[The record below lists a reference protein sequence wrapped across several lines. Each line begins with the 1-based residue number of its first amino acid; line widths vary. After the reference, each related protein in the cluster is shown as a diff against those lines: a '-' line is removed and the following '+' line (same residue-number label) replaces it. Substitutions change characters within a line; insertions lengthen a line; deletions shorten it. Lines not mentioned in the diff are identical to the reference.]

1 VSVNFDCNNCLQ
13 FEEVFRRSQL
23 NYATDSYCHSVILS
37 AAVWRDVRA
46 GRHVGVRMLL
56 TVNLQS
62 SNLDLP
68 TLSLV
73 AVCIAGLLGVFLI
86 IDWLQQRNVRAL
98 AWWGSAYLIGASGI
112 ALASMPTPIITLPQA
127 VPGALTFLACG
138 MIWNGVRLFQGR
150 RVLPLATFI
159 GAAVWLGLG
168 QIPGVL
174 DNGNGQ
180 ILGAAIVPVYT
191 FFIAMELWRE
201 RRRTRYSRAAAI
213 VVPCLHAG
221 IFLVP
226 LAMRAV
232 LPAGHNAAWLTVFTL
247 ETIIY
252 AVGTAFIVML
262 MVKDHHVHVYRTA
275 ACTDHLTGLLSRRA
289 FMESALTLCAQQAR
303 LGEPVAMLMFDLD
316 HFKSIN
322 DRFGHAVGDEILGR
336 FGQVVRASTRVD
348 DIIGR
353 FGGEEFVAIVP
364 GGLESA
370 NKIAERIRSGFEV
383 SGATVANHTVGA
395 TVSIGAAISYEPVT
409 AIDSLV
415 ARADAALYRAKHAG
429 RNRLHVAEEEMAS
442 ERTRLIAAARRAR
455 PVETGAFARLSHR
468 KTTF

>member
-1 VSVNFDCNNCLQ
+1 
-13 FEEVFRRSQL
+13 
-23 NYATDSYCHSVILS
+23 
-37 AAVWRDVRA
+37 
-46 GRHVGVRMLL
+46 MPL
-56 TVNLQS
+56 TVS
-62 SNLDLP
+62 PSLDLP

-98 AWWGSAYLIGASGI
+98 AWRGSAYLIGASAM
-112 ALASMPTPIITLPQA
+112 ALASMRPQLSRY
-127 VPGALTFLACG
+127 PLCLY
-138 MIWNGVRLFQGR
+138 QGR

-159 GAAVWLGLG
+159 GAAIWLGLG

-180 ILGAAIVPVYT
+180 ILGAVIVPVYT

-213 VVPCLHAG
+213 VVPCLDAG

-226 LAMRAV
+226 LAMHAI

-289 FMESALTLCAQQAR
+289 FMENAPALCAQQAKR
-303 LGEPVAMLMFDLD
+303 GEPVAMLIFDLD
-316 HFKSIN
+316 HFNSIN
-322 DRFGHAVGDEILGR
+322 DRFGHAVGDEVLRVFGR
-336 FGQVVRASTRVD
+336 IVRANTRAD
-348 DIIGR
+348 
-353 FGGEEFVAIVP
+353 
-364 GGLESA
+364 ESS
-370 NKIAERIRSGFEV
+370 RGS
-383 SGATVANHTVGA
+383 
-395 TVSIGAAISYEPVT
+395 AAKSSWLSFR
-409 AIDSLV
+409 ADWK
-415 ARADAALYRAKHAG
+415 ARAKLPSVSARASRPRRSPLLTTQSAL
-429 RNRLHVAEEEMAS
+429 
-442 ERTRLIAAARRAR
+442 
-455 PVETGAFARLSHR
+455 P
-468 KTTF
+468 

>member
-1 VSVNFDCNNCLQ
+1 
-13 FEEVFRRSQL
+13 
-23 NYATDSYCHSVILS
+23 
-37 AAVWRDVRA
+37 
-46 GRHVGVRMLL
+46 MLL

-62 SNLDLP
+62 STLDLP

-73 AVCIAGLLGVFLI
+73 AVCIAGLLGLLLVM
-86 IDWLQQRNVRAL
+86 DWLQQRNVRAL
-98 AWWGSAYLIGASGI
+98 AWWGSAYLIGASAM
-112 ALASMPTPIITLPQA
+112 ALGTLPTPIIKLPA
-127 VPGALTFLACG
+127 VVPGALTFLACG

-159 GAAVWLGLG
+159 GAAVWLGIG

-174 DNGNGQ
+174 EDGNGP
-180 ILGAAIVPVYT
+180 IVGALIVPVYT
-191 FFIAMELWRE
+191 FFIAIELWRE

-226 LAMRAV
+226 VAMHTL

-247 ETIIY
+247 ETILY

-275 ACTDHLTGLLSRRA
+275 ACTDHLTGLLSRA
-289 FMESALTLCAQQAR
+289 AVMNNALALCAKQGKR
-303 LGEPVAMLMFDLD
+303 GEPVAMLMFDLD

-322 DRFGHAVGDEILGR
+322 GRFGHSVGDHILR
-336 FGQVVRASTRVD
+336 LFGQVVRASTRLD

-353 FGGEEFVAIVP
+353 FGGEEFIAIVP

-370 NKIAERIRSGFEV
+370 SKIAERVRSGFEAAGV
-383 SGATVANHTVGA
+383 TVATHSVGA
-395 TVSIGAAISYEPVT
+395 TVSIGAAISYDAVT
-409 AIDSLV
+409 SIDSLI
-415 ARADAALYRAKHAG
+415 ASADAALYRAKHDG
-429 RNRLHVAEEEMAS
+429 RNRIHIAEQEMAN
-442 ERTRLIAAARRAR
+442 ERARLIAAARRAR
-455 PVETGAFARLSHR
+455 PVKSGAFTRLSR
-468 KTTF
+468 RNITG

>member
-1 VSVNFDCNNCLQ
+1 
-13 FEEVFRRSQL
+13 
-23 NYATDSYCHSVILS
+23 
-37 AAVWRDVRA
+37 
-46 GRHVGVRMLL
+46 MLL

-62 SNLDLP
+62 STLDLP

-73 AVCIAGLLGVFLI
+73 AVCIAGLLGLFLV

-98 AWWGSAYLIGASGI
+98 AWWGSAYLIGASAM
-112 ALASMPTPIITLPQA
+112 ALGTLPTPIIKLPA
-127 VPGALTFLACG
+127 VVPGALTFLACG

-159 GAAVWLGLG
+159 GAAVWLGIG

-174 DNGNGQ
+174 EDGNGP
-180 ILGAAIVPVYT
+180 IVGALIVPVYT
-191 FFIAMELWRE
+191 FFIAIELWRE

-226 LAMRAV
+226 VAMHTL

-247 ETIIY
+247 ETILY

-275 ACTDHLTGLLSRRA
+275 ACTDHLTGLLSRGA
-289 FMESALTLCAQQAR
+289 FMDNALALCAKQAKR
-303 LGEPVAMLMFDLD
+303 GEPVAMLMFDLD

-322 DRFGHAVGDEILGR
+322 DRFGHSVGDHTLR
-336 FGQVVRASTRVD
+336 LFGQVVRASTRLD

-353 FGGEEFVAIVP
+353 FGGEEFIAIVP

-370 NKIAERIRSGFEV
+370 SKIAERVRSGFEV
-383 SGATVANHTVGA
+383 AGVTVATHRVGA
-395 TVSIGAAISYEPVT
+395 TVSIGAATSYDAVT
-409 AIDSLV
+409 TIDGLI
-415 ARADAALYRAKHAG
+415 AQADAALYRAKHDG
-429 RNRLHVAEEEMAS
+429 RNRVHIAEEEMAG
-442 ERTRLIAAARRAR
+442 ERARLIAVARRAR
-455 PVETGAFARLSHR
+455 PVQAPAFARLSRR
-468 KTTF
+468 KTAD